1 LTFSGAAVFFLIRGD
16 LFDQLAATLKIP
28 LNGLWRSRPD
38 PLYLAVGVFYGRAEP
53 EIQPAWNNEESV
65 R

>member
-1 LTFSGAAVFFLIRGD
+1 LALDVSGGGCIFQLRGD

-38 PLYLAVGVFYGRAEP
+38 LLLIAVGVFYGRAEP
-53 EIQPAWNNEESV
+53 LISACLEE
-65 R
+65 